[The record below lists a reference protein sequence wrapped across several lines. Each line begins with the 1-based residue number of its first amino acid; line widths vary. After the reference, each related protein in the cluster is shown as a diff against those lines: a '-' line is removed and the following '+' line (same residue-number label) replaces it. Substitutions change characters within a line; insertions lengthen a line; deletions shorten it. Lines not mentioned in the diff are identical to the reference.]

1 MASQAYRIL
10 IKAKDQASGAFKK
23 VGGAAKT
30 AGGAVAGVGKA
41 ALGATVAI
49 AALGTAVALA
59 AKHSF
64 DFADK
69 IGKVATRTGLA
80 TSTVQAFQ
88 IAAIE
93 SGSTMDIA
101 NKSLEKFTRSVG
113 DAARGLK
120 TQADIFKDLGVNVRD
135 SNGNVKDMDTLLR
148 EVADG
153 FSGLSSNAEKAT
165 AAANLF
171 GRAGIQI
178 ADVLDNGAEAFDEYL
193 RKAEEYGLILGE
205 EGIRKSEKF
214 NDTLALLK
222 RQFMVI
228 KTVIAI
234 AFLPILQTVATKISE
249 TTSEFATQEGSVE
262 DLGVAIR
269 DNLIAGFID
278 ALRALASF
286 SEGIEEMVRFFRISM
301 VQMNLLGARTRMLA
315 ADANNLFST
324 IGIDGIN
331 FIEDAAAKGIT
342 NLDELE
348 KHIIS
353 YAQELGHSVT
363 TIEEIVALANVF
375 DEGTIEGFAKF
386 GKIVSLLSP
395 ENAKATQSILDL
407 ANSVTELKTELD
419 TLTREAVTGENT
431 WAGSLNEIIDQIEG
445 NLESILKG
453 EVSLPELLKNFA
465 KADEVGATGMK
476 NLLDAMERLKQT
488 FESAEARQQQ
498 WKTVWAKTFD
508 QAADALTNFVETGKL
523 QFKDFVQ
530 SLLRDIVRLQIRMQM
545 AKIFGFFADPIKEP
559 KVIGP
564 GGLSTTNYD
573 GGGYTGMGARAG
585 GLDGK
590 GGFLAMLHPQETVL
604 DHTKG
609 QGGVIINQT
618 VSFATGVQDTV
629 RNEVL
634 QLLPD
639 IAESSKG
646 AVFEAM
652 GRGGAFRRGMS

>member
-1 MASQAYRIL
+1 MASQSYKIL
-10 IKAKDQASGAFKK
+10 IKAKDQASGTFKK
-23 VGGAAKT
+23 LGGAAKG
-30 AGGAVAGVGKA
+30 AAGAVGGVAKV
-41 ALGATVAI
+41 ALGATAAV
-49 AALGTAVALA
+49 AALGTAIAVA

-80 TSTVQAFQ
+80 TDTIQAFQ

-113 DAARGLK
+113 DAQRGLK
-120 TQADIFKDLGVNVRD
+120 TQADIFRDLGVSITD
-135 SNGNVKDMDTLLR
+135 ANGNTKDMDTLLR
-148 EVADG
+148 EVSDG
-153 FSGLSSNAEKAT
+153 MSKLGSQSEKAT

-171 GRAGIQI
+171 GRAGIQVV
-178 ADVLDNGAEAFDEYL
+178 DVLDNGAAAFDAYIK
-193 RKAEEYGLILGE
+193 KAQDYGLILDE
-205 EGIRKSEKF
+205 KGIRKSEKF
-214 NDTLALLK
+214 NDTLALIK

-228 KTVIAI
+228 KTVISI
-234 AFLPILQTVATKISE
+234 AFLPILQTVATNISE
-249 TTSEFATQEGSVE
+249 TTKKFATQEGSVE
-262 DLGVAIR
+262 DLGIAIR
-269 DNLIAGFID
+269 DKLISGFLLSID
-278 ALRALASF
+278 
-286 SEGIEEMVRFFRISM
+286 V
-301 VQMNLLGARTRMLA
+301 
-315 ADANNLFST
+315 
-324 IGIDGIN
+324 
-331 FIEDAAAKGIT
+331 
-342 NLDELE
+342 
-348 KHIIS
+348 
-353 YAQELGHSVT
+353 
-363 TIEEIVALANVF
+363 LANVLDSIQEF
-375 DEGTIEGFAKF
+375 VGSTGNATAEVRKFFLQSRMFAADINNIFGGVDVNMIEEAAVRGARSFEDFTAMLRESTEEFELFGVTING
-386 GKIVSLLSP
+386 
-395 ENAKATQSILDL
+395 
-407 ANSVTELKTELD
+407 
-419 TLTREAVTGENT
+419 EAVAAMFEMDKSMRQSAT
-431 WAGSLNEIIDQIEG
+431 D
-445 NLESILKG
+445 ILKMKG
-453 EVSLPELLKNFA
+453 ELIDLEKQLK
-465 KADEVGATGMK
+465 
-476 NLLDAMERLKQT
+476 
-488 FESAEARQQQ
+488 ESAEAGDKWGDGLRDTAKQLQ
-498 WKTVWAKTFD
+498 KTLDDMIQSGGTLPEFLENVMKVGERGEEALTDLLSPLDKLKQEFD
-508 QAADALTNFVETGKL
+508 DKGFSNAIDTIWVKSFNDAADALTNFVETGKL
-523 QFKDFVQ
+523 EFKDFVQ
-530 SLLRDIVRLQIRMQM
+530 SILRDIVRLQIRMAM
-545 AKIFGFFADPIKEP
+545 FGIFFGGDAAKVP